1 MFLAQ
6 RLIRCAQGVLAG
18 LSLGFAPLLGQTSD
32 TTLTIPRV
40 QRAPGIEE
48 FLARAG
54 HPHGSGAADGPQP
67 GAGVRVTDFR
77 QREPGDGVPV
87 SHGTT
92 AYVSYD
98 DANLYVVFVCEDE
111 PAQVRARIARREEI
125 SGDDNVVVY
134 LDTFRDREHAYF
146 FLANPLGVQLDGIWT
161 EGQDEDFSFDAVWH
175 SDGRLTES
183 GYVVRMTIPFR
194 SLRFPSAPTQA
205 WGIALGRIIRR
216 NSEEAYWPH
225 LTKRVKGFVPQFAGL
240 QGLANISAGRNLQV
254 NPYSVFA
261 RARVLDQDAPAFNT
275 QGDERLGVD
284 AKMVVRDALTFDAT
298 VNPDFSQVETDDPQV
313 TVNERFEVFFPE
325 KRPFFLENSG
335 YFTTPVNLFFSRR
348 VVDPGAGL
356 RLTGKA
362 GAWIVGAIA
371 MYDRAP
377 VEQAEAPDLA
387 ESRAAVG
394 ALRVQREL
402 GEESTVGF
410 LVTDRELERSL
421 SFNRMFSVD
430 SRLKLGS
437 NWAFAGQL
445 MRSETREVDP
455 TSRLS
460 GTGGFAEL
468 TREGRNFDYTGRYLD
483 LAPDFTAKA
492 LGFVQRVGIRQM
504 EHVVKHRWR
513 PEGKALLNWG
523 PEVSAIVVWDPDGRQ
538 LDREVYVELQAEF
551 EGQTEIKLQRVEAF
565 ELFKDLGF
573 RPYYTSASLTTEW
586 FKWLTLE
593 ASYQWGAAVNHDPLE
608 GEAPILGRA
617 VEADV
622 NMTFRLTP
630 RLRLDQTAIHS
641 RLNTPSGARVFTER
655 LLRTKVNY
663 QFNRFLSLRA
673 IVDYESQIGN
683 PSLADLGDERKF
695 GADVLLTYLT
705 SPGTALYVGYTDR
718 YENLALVGSPPSV
731 ERRSRRPDLSVGRQ
745 FFVKLNYLWR
755 F

>member
-1 MFLAQ
+1 MLLAQ

-48 FLARAG
+48 FLARDG
-54 HPHGSGAADGPQP
+54 HPLGSGTETGSGP
-67 GAGVRVTDFR
+67 GAGVRVGEFR

-92 AYVSYD
+92 AYLSYD
-98 DANLYVVFVCEDE
+98 DANLYVVFVCEDD
-111 PAQVRARIARREEI
+111 PAQVRGRIARREEI
-125 SGDDNVVVY
+125 TGDDQVGVY

-146 FLANPLGVQLDGIWT
+146 FLANPLGVQLDGILT
-161 EGQDEDFSFDAVWH
+161 EGQEDDLSFDAVWH

-194 SLRFPSAPTQA
+194 SLRFPRGPTQG
-205 WGIALGRIIRR
+205 WGIALGRFIRR

-225 LTKRVKGFVPQFAGL
+225 LTKRVKGFVPQFRVL
-240 QGLANISAGRNLQV
+240 QGLADISPSRNIQV

-261 RARVLDQDAPAFNT
+261 RARVLDQGAAAFNT
-275 QGDERLGVD
+275 AGDQRLGVD

-348 VVDPGAGL
+348 VVDPGGGL

-362 GAWIVGAIA
+362 GGWAVGAIGIN
-371 MYDRAP
+371 DRAP
-377 VEQAEAPDLA
+377 VEEAEDPDLA
-387 ESRAAVG
+387 GSRAAVG

-402 GEESTVGF
+402 GEESTVGMF
-410 LVTDRELERSL
+410 VSDRELEGSY
-421 SFNRMFSVD
+421 NRMFSLD
-430 SRLKLGS
+430 SRLKIGS

-445 MRSETREVDP
+445 MRSDNRDLSDTRV
-455 TSRLS
+455 SAS
-460 GTGGFAEL
+460 GGFAEL
-468 TREGRNFDYTGRYLD
+468 LREGRQLDYTGRYLQVG
-483 LAPDFTAKA
+483 PDFMAP
-492 LGFVQRVGIRQM
+492 LGFVKRVGIRQT
-504 EHVVKHRWR
+504 EHVLKHRWR
-513 PEGKALLNWG
+513 PDGKAVLKWG
-523 PEVSAIVVWDPDGRQ
+523 PEVSAMVAWDPDGRQ
-538 LDREVYVELQAEF
+538 LDREVTAELQAEF
-551 EGQTEIKLQRVEAF
+551 PRQTEIKVQRVEAF
-565 ELFKDLGF
+565 ELFNDLGF
-573 RPYYTSASLTTEW
+573 RPYNTSASLTTEW

-593 ASYQWGAAVNHDPLE
+593 AAYQWGAAVNHDPLE
-608 GEAPILGRA
+608 GEAPFLGSA
-617 VEADV
+617 AEAELI
-622 NMTFRLTP
+622 MTFRLTP

-641 RLNTPSGARVFTER
+641 RLNTWAGARVFTER

-683 PSLADLGDERKF
+683 PSLADLGDERRW
-695 GADVLLTYLT
+695 GADLLLTYLVN
-705 SPGTALYVGYTDR
+705 PGTALYVGYTDR
-718 YENLALVGSPPSV
+718 YENLALLGGPPPTV
-731 ERRSRRPDLSVGRQ
+731 ERSRKADLSVARQ
-745 FFVKLNYLWR
+745 VFVKLNYLWR